1 MDHLVKAASGLRAR
15 SPMTKTKR
23 SDMYLIQR
31 VDHVQFKIEKLP
43 TTESR
48 MRRLVVLDEKIMM

>member
-1 MDHLVKAASGLRAR
+1 
-15 SPMTKTKR
+15 
-23 SDMYLIQR
+23 MYLIQR